1 MKKLPA
7 LILLLLIV
15 GYAAL
20 LFTSSGVLVSS
31 RVEVPDNAVNN
42 LLAEIGAEQSTL
54 TCTYF
59 TGFELVERKHLY
71 SENDTIG
78 RAICPRTIQFGEKN

>member
-1 MKKLPA
+1 MKRIPA
-7 LILLLLIV
+7 LILLIVIV
-15 GYAAL
+15 GYGAL

-31 RVEVPDNAVNN
+31 SVETPKNAVND

-54 TCTYF
+54 HCTYF

-71 SENDTIG
+71 SENDNIG
-78 RAICPRTIQFGEKN
+78 RAICPRTIQFGEKK